1 MVALGGQGQR
11 LEAAPPRGPALNSR
25 LLALVLVFVAVALR
39 VWQYAAGTSM
49 WMDELWI
56 ASNVLPRSTADLL
69 RRPLDFGQVAP
80 PGFLLLT
87 KWSTLAL
94 GSTEYALRLLPFLA
108 ALASVVLFWR
118 LACRALDGAGLPM
131 AVALFAWN
139 VGLLRYTSEAKQY
152 AVDAAAA
159 LALTLLA
166 LRLRDRPP
174 TLPRAVAAGAA
185 GLLVVCLSHASALVL
200 AGLGAA
206 LAIGWLSDRPRSK
219 ALPYAV
225 VLCMWAIAAAVSVLA
240 AVRHLAPSTAAFMKI
255 FWREGFVPWPPVH
268 LSDALWLWNR
278 LVDLFG
284 QQLMQY
290 PWPAAYVLVMLAGF
304 VALWRRRRELTVILV
319 APLAMTLVAAAA
331 QQYPFSRRLILF
343 LVPVFLI
350 AVAAGIEW
358 LRRGIASRQPALAW
372 AAVVILLVPPAWI
385 IVRMP
390 PPHRS
395 EEYKGALAYVRDHRL
410 PGDRIY
416 VFTWARLGMQ
426 FYGPR
431 FGFNESEYTIGGCY
445 RDELRPYLREI
456 DEFRGAPRV
465 WVILASVFP
474 VRQAR
479 IGITNYLDAI
489 GVRGGGISYPS
500 AYPFSPDGVFAYLYD
515 LSDSARLAAASW
527 RDFPLEPM
535 TFRPSCLSAQGR
547 FANPPAEARN

>member
-1 MVALGGQGQR
+1 ML
-11 LEAAPPRGPALNSR
+11 PRRPALNAR
-25 LLALVLVFVAVALR
+25 VLALLLVFVAVALR

-49 WMDELWI
+49 WIDELWI
-56 ASNVLPRSTADLL
+56 ASNVLPRSIPDLL
-69 RRPLDFGQVAP
+69 LRPLDFGQVAP

-87 KWSTLAL
+87 KWSTLAF

-108 ALASVVLFWR
+108 GLASVVLFWR
-118 LACRALDGAGLPM
+118 LACRALDGAGLPI
-131 AVALFAWN
+131 ALALFAWN
-139 VGLLRYTSEAKQY
+139 IGLIRYTSEAKQY
-152 AVDAAAA
+152 EVDAAAA

-166 LRLRDRPP
+166 LRLRDRPS
-174 TLPRAVAAGAA
+174 TLSRAVTAGAA
-185 GLLVVCLSHASALVL
+185 GLVVVWVSHASALVL
-200 AGLGAA
+200 AGLGGA
-206 LAIGWLSDRPRSK
+206 LAICWLSDRPRSRT
-219 ALPYAV
+219 LPYAI
-225 VLCMWAIAAAVSVLA
+225 VLSMWAIAAAASVLA
-240 AVRHLAPSTAAFMKI
+240 AIRHLTPSTSAFMKV
-255 FWREGFVPWPPVH
+255 FWREGFVPWPPTH

-278 LVDLFG
+278 LVTVFG
-284 QQLMQY
+284 EQLMQY

-304 VALWRRRRELTVILV
+304 VALWRHRRELTVILV
-319 APLAMTLVAAAA
+319 GPLAVTLVAAAA

-372 AAVVILLVPPAWI
+372 AAVVILLVPPTWV

-395 EEYKGALAYVRDHRL
+395 EEYKGAFAYVRDHRL

-416 VFTWARLGMQ
+416 VFTWAKLGIQ

-431 FGFNESEYTIGGCY
+431 FGFKESEYTIGGCY
-445 RDELRPYLREI
+445 RNELRPFLREM

-465 WVILASVFP
+465 WVILGSVFP

-479 IGITNYLDAI
+479 IGITDYLDAI
-489 GVRGGGISYPS
+489 GVRREGISYPS
-500 AYPFSPDGVFAYLYD
+500 AYPFGPDGVFAYLYD

-527 RDFPLEPM
+527 RDFPLEAM
-535 TFRPSCLSAQGR
+535 TFRPACLSGQGR
-547 FANPPAEARN
+547 FADPRAVSRD